1 MGGRDLAHQSCT
13 ESSSSGS
20 HVKRVCV
27 CVCVQGMEKE
37 YELAD
42 KSKWVKVSRDASIAE
57 ICAMEDHIVGGFPV
71 LHVVEENS
79 VFERHL
85 LHKGPTI
92 F

>member
-1 MGGRDLAHQSCT
+1 MGEILLTSLARSRPLQALT
-13 ESSSSGS
+13 SS
-20 HVKRVCV
+20 VCV